1 MGESKKKKRN
11 SPFMLAGIGVVLM
24 FGLVG
29 QVLTG
34 CGSSEETAATSSVDA
49 PTRTSPISM
58 TTPSAPPVASTPAPA
73 LATEVPEWCEGAP
86 QDLVDQVNSYLT
98 PTGQTL
104 ADTFVVESP
113 AGYTYLG
120 GNIMEGETKNSS
132 ADVWIA
138 EDGLVT
144 YALSGSAREE
154 TQELEDGR
162 DLGLSAGD
170 DYGLAV
176 QECTI
181 AAFRARQ

>member
-1 MGESKKKKRN
+1 M
-11 SPFMLAGIGVVLM
+11 
-24 FGLVG
+24 
-29 QVLTG
+29 
-34 CGSSEETAATSSVDA
+34 
-49 PTRTSPISM
+49 
-58 TTPSAPPVASTPAPA
+58 
-73 LATEVPEWCEGAP
+73 
-86 QDLVDQVNSYLT
+86 NSYLA